1 MSEEKL
7 SPKELE
13 NIHTVPGDTNAPEFD
28 QVVDQALLERRDVLK
43 GVMAGAAIAA
53 AGAAPAAAQTPTTG
67 LTFSPI
73 KLSRGNDFVD
83 VPAGYDC
90 GLVIAWGNPVVPGAP
105 AFEVNRQTGASQS
118 TQFGYNCDMIT
129 YHSLP
134 DWKSN
139 DSRHGLLCVNH
150 EYTNPE
156 MMFPGYNSAAPTRDQ
171 VDAEIAAHGVSVIEV
186 RERFKTWEYD
196 ANSSFNRRITGETM
210 CEITGPAAG
219 DMLLRTSADATGT
232 RVRGTFN
239 NCAGGQTPWGT
250 YLTAEENFNQYFA
263 NRNNM
268 PAGTNRDQMAR
279 YGLPTGN
286 SPRRWENFHDRFD
299 MGKEPNEANRF
310 GWIVEIDPYNPTAM
324 PKKRTALG
332 RSKHE
337 CATTVVAAGGQVVV
351 YAGDDER
358 FDYLYKFVT
367 NGVFNPN
374 NRAANMDLL
383 DNGVRYVAKFNADG
397 TGEWLPMIFG
407 QGPLTAANGW
417 RNQADVCIRGR
428 LAGDAL
434 GATRM
439 DRPEDVEV
447 NPATGIV
454 YLVCTNNTN
463 RGATNNPGTDAA
475 NPRANNRW
483 GHIIEIEEDRNDH
496 TATRFRWGIFM
507 LCGDPDQAAH
517 GTYFA
522 GAPKAKVAPI
532 AAPDNICF
540 DNQGNIWIG
549 TDGMES
555 PLGWNDAIYACVTEG
570 PERGTLMP
578 FLQVPIGA
586 ETCGPTLTPD
596 NETFFLSIQH
606 PGEGGTFERP
616 VSSWPYGAQPARPGV
631 VFVKK
636 SWGRGVIGS

>member
-1 MSEEKL
+1 MSEVKL
-7 SPKELE
+7 SLKELE
-13 NIHTVPGDTNAPEFD
+13 NIHTVPGQTDAPEFD
-28 QVVDQALLERRDVLK
+28 QIVDQALLERRDLLK
-43 GVMAGAAIAA
+43 GVLAGATVAA
-53 AGAAPAAAQTPTTG
+53 AGAAPLQAQTPTTG

-73 KLSRGNDFVD
+73 KLARGNDYVD
-83 VPAGYDC
+83 VPQGYDV
-90 GLVIAWGNPVVPGAP
+90 GLVITWGNPVVPGAP
-105 AFEVNRQTGASQS
+105 EFDWNRQNGS
-118 TQFGYNCDMIT
+118 TQAMQFGYNCDMIT
-129 YHSLP
+129 YHPLP

-139 DSRHGLLCVNH
+139 DSRHGVMCVNH

-156 MMFPGYNSAAPTRDQ
+156 LMFPGYNPASPTKDQ

-196 ANSSFNRRITGETM
+196 ANSSFNRRITGETV

-219 DMLLRTSADATGT
+219 DMLMRTSYDATGT
-232 RVRGTFN
+232 RVRGTLN

-263 NRNNM
+263 NRNGM
-268 PAGTNRDQMAR
+268 AAGANRDQMAR
-279 YGLPTGN
+279 YGLPTGA

-299 MGKEPNEANRF
+299 MAKEPNEANRF
-310 GWIVEIDPYNPTAM
+310 GWIVEIDPYNPTAT

-332 RSKHE
+332 RAKHE
-337 CATTVVAAGGQVVV
+337 CATTVVAPNGQVAV
-351 YAGDDER
+351 YCGDDER

-367 NGVFNPN
+367 NGIFNPN

-383 DNGVRYVAKFNADG
+383 DNGTRYVAKFNADG
-397 TGEWLPMIFG
+397 TGEWLPMVFG

-428 LAGDAL
+428 VAADAL

-463 RGATNNPGTDAA
+463 RAAGTNPGTDAA

-483 GHIIEIEEDRNDH
+483 GHIIEILEDRNDH
-496 TATRFRWGIFM
+496 TSTRFRWGIFM
-507 LCGDPDQAAH
+507 LCGDPDQAAQ

-522 GAPKAKVAPI
+522 GAPREKVAPI

-549 TDGMES
+549 TDGMDS

-578 FLQVPIGA
+578 FLQVPVGA

-596 NETFFLSIQH
+596 NETFFLAIQH
-606 PGEGGTFERP
+606 PGEGGTYERP
-616 VSSWPYGAQPARPGV
+616 TSRWPYGDRARPGV
-631 VFVKK
+631 IFVKK